1 MEKEKIIEE
10 LEEFKNAINTW
21 YSVQMTNAESKELRS
36 KINRKKT
43 FVEKTINRTGAVKRF
58 DWYPPPAVGGFIMKG
73 VNPFDVFFDP
83 PYGVDIAAMIT
94 DSIDQAI
101 GVIESQENFSI
112 DVKEKSTQPKIT
124 STKTKNSK
132 KVFIV
137 HGHDNELK
145 ETLARFL
152 EKIDLEPV
160 ILHEQVNRGLTII
173 EKFEAN
179 SDVQFAIV
187 LMTPDDV
194 GNSKANADN
203 LNARARQNVILELGY
218 FMGKLG
224 RNKVCAL
231 IKGNVERPSDYDGV
245 VYIAV
250 DNSDGW
256 KLLLAKELKQSKL
269 NFDGNKIF

>member
-1 MEKEKIIEE
+1 MKKEKIIEE
-10 LEEFKNAINTW
+10 LEDFKNAINRW
-21 YSVQMTNAESKELRS
+21 HSVQMTKTESDELRS

-43 FVEKTINRTGAVKRF
+43 FIERVINRTGAIKRF
-58 DWYPPPAVGGFIMKG
+58 DWYPPPMVGGYIMKG

-83 PYGVDIAAMIT
+83 PYGVNITAMIT

-101 GVIESQENFSI
+101 GVIESKESFSMEN
-112 DVKEKSTQPKIT
+112 EKKISPKLN
-124 STKTKNSK
+124 SSKANNSK

-152 EKIDLEPV
+152 EKIGLEPI
-160 ILHEQVNRGLTII
+160 ILHEQVNGGLTII
-173 EKFEAN
+173 EKFQAN

-194 GNSKANADN
+194 GNTKENIDN
-203 LNARARQNVILELGY
+203 LNERARQNVILELGY

-224 RNKVCAL
+224 RDRVCAL
-231 IKGNVERPSDYDGV
+231 LKGNVERPSDYDGV

-250 DNSDGW
+250 DSSNGW
-256 KLLLAKELKQSKL
+256 KLLLAKELKEAQL
-269 NFDGNKIF
+269 DFDSNRIF